1 MASASK
7 LFSTTTSVSVL
18 QKTAPKDVFLE
29 QAASLV
35 VVSSHL
41 MALSARQVIIA
52 PIVQLIDVNRFT
64 LLDATH
70 LTM

>member
-1 MASASK
+1 MASASN
-7 LFSTTTSVSVL
+7 LVLILMSVSVF
-18 QKTAPKDVFLE
+18 QQTAPKDVFLE
-29 QAASLV
+29 EAASLV